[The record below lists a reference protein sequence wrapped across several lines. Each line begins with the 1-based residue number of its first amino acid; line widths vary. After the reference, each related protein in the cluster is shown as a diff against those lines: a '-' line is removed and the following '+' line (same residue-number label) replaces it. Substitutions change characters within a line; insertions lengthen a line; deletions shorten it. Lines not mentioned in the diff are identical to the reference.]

1 MEHDKPTCE
10 LVRTVQRYERDGLGL
25 GYALRTIVTDP
36 GAGWMDRGEA
46 ACVLAIADDG
56 GVTEHLLKQFF
67 SQEGKDELWETAL
80 SLERL
85 GDVRSVRPLIGA
97 LNDLNHHRRHAAARA
112 LGWIPRSGSRA
123 ASGLIKA
130 LTDVSQPLAVRAE
143 AAESLANLYS
153 SRAIPPL
160 ISVLTDSDVRIR
172 FWAVF
177 ALGSIRNRRTFRHT
191 DRSVIPALEAM
202 LSDHAVPPGN
212 WWSVAREALAM
223 LGELDPP
230 EERYRDQLA
239 HEIQRVVDDS
249 NASPE
254 DRRWVK
260 FYAPQAESLGLELR
274 L

>member
-1 MEHDKPTCE
+1 MQRERVWRE

-25 GYALRTIVTDP
+25 GHALRTIVTDP
-36 GAGWMDRGEA
+36 GAGWIDRGEA

-56 GVTEHLLKQFF
+56 GVTEHLLRQFF
-67 SQEGKDELWETAL
+67 AQEEKDELWETAL
-80 SLERL
+80 TLERL
-85 GDVRSVRPLIGA
+85 GDVRSVRPLINA
-97 LNDLNHHRRHAAARA
+97 LNDLNPHRRHAAARA
-112 LGWIPRSGSRA
+112 LGWIRRSGSRA
-123 ASGLIKA
+123 ASALIKA

-143 AAESLANLYS
+143 AAESLAYLYS
-153 SRAIPPL
+153 SRSIPAL
-160 ISVLTDSDVRIR
+160 ISALADSHVCIR

-191 DRSVIPALEAM
+191 DRRVIPALEAM

-239 HEIQRVVDDS
+239 PEIQRVVDDP

-254 DRRWVK
+254 DRRW
-260 FYAPQAESLGLELR
+260 AEFCGPKAEGLGLDLKQ
-274 L
+274 